1 MGFFKNIIADS
12 RQPARTAGVGE
23 PFAVGAQSTSDL
35 SSPGTPADVSISHDV
50 TGVELG
56 TAHHP
61 VIQRAVAPQAHAINR
76 GPDTVAPMAVET
88 AQRNPSSTAVGPAGI
103 EQSSPQHSTVFPG
116 VESAGF
122 AESNDVAG
130 TVSVQSP
137 INRNPGSPDAPTAS
151 VSNAIV
157 TDNRDGAAQQ
167 SGSDAGGDDNV
178 VPSTFEAVGGGE
190 KTTVEAAAIRRKS
203 TTTDGIHSQVVHTA
217 KTARR
222 TMARGLV
229 NEPSAAVVADGTND
243 SGKVYPATDIA
254 PGAPPTP
261 GGHSRSTAVESAGG
275 IFQPPGHQ
283 GTLPA
288 SSPPTEVPD
297 SAWEATRVHQ
307 AEMKQ
312 RSVNAPSLPARII
325 SAVEKERQAAP
336 RNVARPPQV
345 RIGQVNV
352 IVEAPAAP
360 QRQSQPATA
369 DDFSSRLFL
378 RSL

>member
-12 RQPARTAGVGE
+12 RQPVRTAGVGE
-23 PFAVGAQSTSDL
+23 SFAVGAQSTSDL
-35 SSPGTPADVSISHDV
+35 SSPAAADAAIGPD
-50 TGVELG
+50 LG
-56 TAHHP
+56 TAHQP
-61 VIQRAVAPQAHAINR
+61 VIQRAVKKAGTAGSKHSTAVAPQTQSTTI
-76 GPDTVAPMAVET
+76 GT
-88 AQRNPSSTAVGPAGI
+88 AQRNPSSATVGPAGF

-122 AESNDVAG
+122 AESDNVAE

-137 INRNPGSPDAPTAS
+137 INRNPGSRDAPDVS